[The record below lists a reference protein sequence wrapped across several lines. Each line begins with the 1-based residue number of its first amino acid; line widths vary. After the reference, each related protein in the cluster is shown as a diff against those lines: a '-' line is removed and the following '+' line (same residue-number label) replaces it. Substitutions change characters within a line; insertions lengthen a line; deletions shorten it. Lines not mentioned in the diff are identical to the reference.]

1 MARMGHALTI
11 LVQDWEAVL
20 DIGEAPGG
28 CTVAMSARLAS
39 LKVLEGHGG
48 ATPLND
54 EGLRKIQRNTA
65 RLLEPET
72 YPEMTF
78 TSTSVTGAWD
88 RGRVE
93 GELTIHGTTREQGF
107 DVHREANGRFWLT
120 GTIRQSR
127 FGIKPY
133 SAMMGALRLG
143 DDVSVKVAVTL

>member
-1 MARMGHALTI
+1 MKI
-11 LVQDWEAVL
+11 LVQDWNAVL
-20 DIGEAPGG
+20 RIGEEPDG
-28 CTVAMSARLAS
+28 CTVSMAARLGS

-54 EGLRKIQRNTA
+54 EGLRKIERNTA

-78 TSTSVTGAWD
+78 ISTSVTGTWE

-93 GELTIHGTTREQGF
+93 GELTLHGTTREQGF
-107 DVHREANGRFWLT
+107 DVDRDADGRFRLT
-120 GTIRQSR
+120 GTIKQSR
-127 FGIKPY
+127 FGIKQY

-143 DDVSVKVAVTL
+143 DDVSVEVAVSL